1 MRLSA
6 SSRWRL
12 LPILCA
18 TLATITACSKGDK
31 SDKPAD
37 KSAATKPA
45 DKPAAKQPAR
55 DDTTSE
61 GRVATLTAFR
71 DRVCKCTD
79 EACANKANIELRTW
93 LGGVRGY
100 KMDNKVVK
108 QVRKLIR
115 DFQRCQKKLTGKM
128 LRPDGTPGDTT
139 TKTTDTKMPA
149 GYDDKVKAYMT
160 DAAKAVTG
168 AKGDCGAMA
177 KAMANVITAHG
188 ATIKMI
194 REQQANPAVKTWTAQ
209 QTALN
214 EQGKNLGRALGKC
227 ATTPQ
232 MRAVLNRL
240 RGVKR

>member
-1 MRLSA
+1 MSA
-6 SSRWRL
+6 STRRL
-12 LPILCA
+12 LTLCSA
-18 TLATITACSKGDK
+18 LVVVSCSKGDK

-45 DKPAAKQPAR
+45 DNTAAQQPPR
-55 DDTTSE
+55 DDTTDK

-79 EACANKANIELRTW
+79 EPCANKANIELRTW
-93 LGGVRGY
+93 LGGLRGY
-100 KMDNKVVK
+100 KMDKKVVK

-128 LRPDGTPGDTT
+128 LRPGTAPGDATT
-139 TKTTDTKMPA
+139 KTSKTTDTTMPA
-149 GYDDKVKAYMT
+149 DYAAKVKAYMA
-160 DAAKAVTG
+160 DAVKAVTD

-177 KAMANVITAHG
+177 KAMAKVVTTHN
-188 ATIKMI
+188 ATITMI
-194 REQQANPAVKTWTAQ
+194 REQQANPAVKKWTAE

-214 EQGKNLGRALGKC
+214 EQGKTMGQALGKC

-232 MRAVLNRL
+232 MRAVLSRL
-240 RGVKR
+240 RGVKK